1 MNGHNKIKTA
11 ILIIGDY
18 AVLYGALLAAL
29 FLRYS
34 QSEEPAPIS
43 QHYIPFAIIFALW
56 LVVFGSFGLYDLAFM
71 KNGRRFLLR
80 LLQAMGVNF
89 ILAILFFYLLPF
101 FEIEPRRNL
110 FLITAA
116 GTIFIFAW
124 RFLFNL
130 FVTRTGVSR
139 VIFLGLNQEIIYLA
153 DFLAK
158 NPQLGQRPVA
168 LVSIDG
174 QNPSQLSLPALAE
187 GHTIPHIPLSATLAE
202 TVKKYSADTIVITRE
217 IKENRTFVKML
228 FEIVPLGVSV
238 VEFTGFHEMLT
249 GKIPMSLIEELWF
262 LENLVGSRRRMYEFF
277 KRALDIA
284 LSVAIGAP
292 ALILFV
298 PIAAL
303 IKLDSRGPVF
313 FRQTRI
319 GRDGRLFRLIKFRS
333 MVENAEAIDGAKG
346 GGSDARHTRV
356 GAFLR
361 KNYLDELP
369 QIANILRG
377 EMSFIGPRPERPEYV
392 ENLKKKIAFY
402 EMRLLVQPG
411 ITGWAQIHM
420 EDDASVE
427 DAPEKM
433 QYDLYYVKNRS
444 FTLDLLIALKTAFTL
459 LQRQGR

>member
-34 QSEEPAPIS
+34 QSSEPAPIP
-43 QHYIPFAIIFALW
+43 QHYIPFAVIFVFW
-56 LVVFGSFGLYDLAFM
+56 LVTLGSFGLYDLAFM
-71 KNGRRFLLR
+71 KNGRQFLLR
-80 LLQAMGVNF
+80 LLRAMGANF
-89 ILAILFFYLLPF
+89 VLAILFFYLLPF

-130 FVTRTGVSR
+130 FVTRAGVSR
-139 VIFLGLNQEIIYLA
+139 VIFLGLNREIVSLA
-153 DFLAK
+153 EFLEK
-158 NPQLGQRPVA
+158 NPQLGQKPAA

-174 QNPSQLSLPALAE
+174 GNASPLPLPALSE
-187 GHTIPHIPLSATLAE
+187 NRTIPRVALSNNLASI
-202 TVKKYSADTIVITRE
+202 VKNYSADTIVITRE

-228 FEIVPLGVSV
+228 FEVIPLGASV
-238 VEFTGFHEMLT
+238 VEFTSFHEMLT

-277 KRALDIA
+277 KRMLDIA
-284 LSVAIGAP
+284 LSIAIGAP
-292 ALILFV
+292 ALILLLPV
-298 PIAAL
+298 AIA
-303 IKLDSRGPVF
+303 IKLDSKGPVL
-313 FRQTRI
+313 FRQKRV
-319 GRDGRLFRLIKFRS
+319 GRDGKSFRLIKFRS

-346 GGSDARHTRV
+346 GGPDARHTRV

-369 QIANILRG
+369 QIINILRG

-402 EMRLLVQPG
+402 EMRLLVAPG

-420 EDDASVE
+420 ENDASVE

-433 QYDLYYVKNRS
+433 QYDLYYVKNRAL
-444 FTLDLLIALKTAFTL
+444 TLDLLIALKTAFTL
-459 LQRQGR
+459 FQRRGR